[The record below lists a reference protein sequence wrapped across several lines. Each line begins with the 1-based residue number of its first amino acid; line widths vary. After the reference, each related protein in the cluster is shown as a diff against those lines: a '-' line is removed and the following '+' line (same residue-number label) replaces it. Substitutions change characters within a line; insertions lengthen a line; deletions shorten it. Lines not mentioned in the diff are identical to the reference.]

1 MAVRAANPATIT
13 AGSDMAFSE
22 RRRYQRVRLVDQV
35 RGVVDETRI
44 VVIDVSLN
52 GLRVLHQ
59 DELPRVGETCVVKFL
74 WDGHMIALDCV
85 VKRTLLR
92 RPPKSALE
100 RPLFESGLQIDDV
113 RGEAATTLR
122 KLIEAH
128 VLRALDERKAN
139 ARGIP
144 PNAAQSFQTG
154 KGSELV
160 RHELVRGAWRTV
172 NTTDPSQPP
181 NGFTISATEPL
192 PNVEMLRATY
202 ASSDYSGRKL
212 IQQMAE
218 MSISRSEGIPTRRYE
233 P

>member
-1 MAVRAANPATIT
+1 
-13 AGSDMAFSE
+13 MAFSE

-44 VVIDVSLN
+44 IVADVSLS

-59 DELPRVGETCVVKFL
+59 DGLPRVGATCVVKFL

-85 VKRTLLR
+85 VKRTSLR
-92 RPPKSALE
+92 RAPRSALDQA
-100 RPLFESGLQIDDV
+100 LFESGLQIEDV
-113 RGEAATTLR
+113 RGEAAVTLR
-122 KLIEAH
+122 KLIETH

-144 PNAAQSFQTG
+144 PTAAQSFQTG
-154 KGSELV
+154 KGTELV
-160 RHELVRGAWRTV
+160 RHELVRGTWRTV
-172 NTTDPSQPP
+172 TTTDPSQPP
-181 NGFTISATEPL
+181 NGFTISAAEPL
-192 PNVEMLRATY
+192 PNVEMLRATF
-202 ASSDYSGRKL
+202 ADSDRSGRKM

-218 MSISRSEGIPTRRYE
+218 MSIARTEGIPTRKYE

>member
-1 MAVRAANPATIT
+1 
-13 AGSDMAFSE
+13 MAFSE

-35 RGVVDETRI
+35 RGAVDDTRI
-44 VVIDVSLN
+44 VVADVSLS

-59 DELPRVGETCVVKFL
+59 GELPRVGQTCVVKFL
-74 WDGHMIALDCV
+74 WDGHMIALDCI
-85 VKRTLLR
+85 VKRTTLR
-92 RPPKSALE
+92 RPARSALDQA
-100 RPLFESGLQIDDV
+100 LFESGLQIEDV
-113 RGEAATTLR
+113 RGEAAATLR

-144 PNAAQSFQTG
+144 PTAAQSFQTG
-154 KGSELV
+154 KGSELL

-172 NTTDPSQPP
+172 TTTDPRQPP
-181 NGFTISATEPL
+181 NGFTISAAEPL
-192 PNVEMLRATY
+192 PNVEMLRATF
-202 ASSDYSGRKL
+202 ADSDHTGRKL

-218 MSISRSEGIPTRRYE
+218 MSISRSEGIPTRKYE